1 MSYNKFLKV
10 GTCLLPAVVVAAVSI
25 GGLMNHVPDYRA
37 IQNSI
42 LGSFAS
48 VSSEEETMQAA
59 DVSDGVSG
67 RVSETAEPYDETAV
81 FVAST
86 ESVVSEISSAGQ
98 IPSVVLQSSAANE
111 HSRLDS
117 SDTASSEHPSDVAA
131 SVSDTHVS
139 KTNDTVS
146 ATPSREESMVS
157 RPTESSR
164 AVSTVS
170 RPVEESHQVPSVSHP
185 SEGNVSRP
193 TASPS
198 NESSRPVSP
207 VSRPAEQSRQPSA
220 VSQPMEENHQPST
233 SSQPT
238 EPSEEPIIV
247 SEPSVPQEPVSEEPM
262 GRYRDGVYTASTE
275 VVDDSPQ
282 EWFIY
287 TLQVTVKVMDGAIT
301 SVSSTITWDADGE
314 QSDNGHYV
322 LAANRSLSG
331 KIVEQQGTDGIDIVS
346 GATYS
351 SRGILS
357 AAAEAIRQAEQ

>member
-117 SDTASSEHPSDVAA
+117 SDTASSEHPSDIAA
-131 SVSDTHVS
+131 SISDTHVS

-146 ATPSREESMVS
+146 STPSREESMVS

-170 RPVEESHQVPSVSHP
+170 RPVEESHQV
-185 SEGNVSRP
+185 
-193 TASPS
+193 
-198 NESSRPVSP
+198 SS